1 LSSQQRPC
9 SRSRRWGSAALL
21 VALVAGLAAA
31 PATRGEH
38 DSAHDGHPAAKRY
51 LAQAQDKVGAPE
63 DKPVP
68 VPEAASDDGLPV
80 VPLVVGLLILGGVSA
95 LLVRHRLADGAGGG
109 RPGPGRSAAPG
120 PGRLDS
126 N

>member
-1 LSSQQRPC
+1 MSSQQRPC

-51 LAQAQDKVGAPE
+51 LAQAQGKVGASE

-80 VPLVVGLLILGGVSA
+80 VPLVVGLLIFGGASA
-95 LLVRHRLADGAGGG
+95 LLVRRRVTEPGGG

>member
-1 LSSQQRPC
+1 MSSQQRPC
-9 SRSRRWGSAALL
+9 SRGRRRGAAALL
-21 VALVAGLAAA
+21 VALVGGLAAGPAAIAAPPA
-31 PATRGEH
+31 PATRGEQ
-38 DSAHDGHPAAKRY
+38 
-51 LAQAQDKVGAPE
+51 LVQAQDKVGVPE

>member
-51 LAQAQDKVGAPE
+51 LAQAQGKVGAPE

-80 VPLVVGLLILGGVSA
+80 VPLVVGLLIFGGASA
-95 LLVRHRLADGAGGG
+95 LLVRRRLTEPGGG

>member
-1 LSSQQRPC
+1 MSSQQRPC

-51 LAQAQDKVGAPE
+51 LAQAQGKVGAPE

-80 VPLVVGLLILGGVSA
+80 VPLVVGLLIFGGASA
-95 LLVRHRLADGAGGG
+95 LLVRRRLTEPGGG

>member
-51 LAQAQDKVGAPE
+51 LAQAQGKVGAPE

-80 VPLVVGLLILGGVSA
+80 VPLVVGLLIFGGASA
-95 LLVRHRLADGAGGG
+95 LLVRRRVTEPGGG
-109 RPGPGRSAAPG
+109 RPGPGRSATPG

>member
-1 LSSQQRPC
+1 MSSQQRPC

-51 LAQAQDKVGAPE
+51 LAQAQGKVGAPE

-80 VPLVVGLLILGGVSA
+80 VPLVVGLLIFGGVSA
-95 LLVRHRLADGAGGG
+95 LLVRRRLTEAGGG

>member
-1 LSSQQRPC
+1 MSSQQRPC

-51 LAQAQDKVGAPE
+51 LAQARGKVGAPV

-68 VPEAASDDGLPV
+68 VPEAASNDGLPV
-80 VPLVVGLLILGGVSA
+80 VPLVIGLLIFGKVSA
-95 LLVRHRLADGAGGG
+95 LLVRRRLTEAGGG